1 MNRLKMPVWTLAGGL
16 IVLQMILIA
25 IIVHGESLTFD
36 EGDHIFAGY
45 MMWHTGD
52 YGLNPEHPPLV
63 KLVATLPLLQEQ
75 LWVPPLQEQLWVPPL
90 QEQLWVPPLQEQL
103 WVPPLQHRMF
113 KGEAYR
119 DGRDFM
125 ERNDGPSHRLL
136 FRMRLAAGV
145 FAVGLSVM
153 VFLMGSKLF
162 GQSAGLL
169 ALLLV
174 VFEPNVLANSD
185 LVTTD
190 VGVACFFLATIY
202 CFYRYARQPS
212 VIRL

>member
-1 MNRLKMPVWTLAGGL
+1 
-16 IVLQMILIA
+16 
-25 IIVHGESLTFD
+25 
-36 EGDHIFAGY
+36 

-75 LWVPPLQEQLWVPPL
+75 H
-90 QEQLWVPPLQEQL
+90 

-113 KGEAYR
+113 ERGEAYR

-136 FRMRLAAGV
+136 FRIRLAAGV

-153 VFLMGSKLF
+153 VFLMLGASSSAR
-162 GQSAGLL
+162 SAGLL

-174 VFEPNVLANSD
+174 VFEPNVLAN
-185 LVTTD
+185 
-190 VGVACFFLATIY
+190 
-202 CFYRYARQPS
+202 R
-212 VIRL
+212 

>member
-1 MNRLKMPVWTLAGGL
+1 MNRLKMPLWPFAGGL
-16 IVLQMILIA
+16 ILLQMILVA

-36 EGDHIFAGY
+36 EGDHILAGY
-45 MMWHTGD
+45 MMWHSGD

-63 KLVATLPLLQEQ
+63 KLVATLP
-75 LWVPPLQEQLWVPPL
+75 
-90 QEQLWVPPLQEQL
+90 
-103 WVPPLQHRMF
+103 PLQHRWF
-113 KGEAYR
+113 KSEAYR

-125 ERNDGPSHRLL
+125 ERNDGPRHRLL

-145 FAVGLSVM
+145 FAVGLSVT
-153 VFLMGSKLF
+153 VFLMGSELF
-162 GQSAGLL
+162 GESAGLL

-190 VGVACFFLATIY
+190 MGVACFYLD
-202 CFYRYARQPS
+202 
-212 VIRL
+212 